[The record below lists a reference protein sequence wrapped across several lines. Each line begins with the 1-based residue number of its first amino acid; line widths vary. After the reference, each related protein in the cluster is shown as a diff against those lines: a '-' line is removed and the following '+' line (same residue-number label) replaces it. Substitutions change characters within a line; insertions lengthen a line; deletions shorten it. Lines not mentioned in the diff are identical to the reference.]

1 MWHEL
6 DGNMIAADEYYGRS
20 SDENVA
26 EIILNEMTTAEIL
39 EIAYDQEIDIDDGA
53 NGFSSQGLDEVFDFI
68 LENID
73 SYTQEEF

>member
-39 EIAYDQEIDIDDGA
+39 EIAYDQGIDIDDGA

-68 LENID
+68 LSNID